1 MKFKANNAGAAWA
14 ASIEGAQK
22 PIARAAKLAMTAAGK
37 QAQADGRRSIA
48 SAGFS
53 RKWQKSLHYQVYPK
67 RKDAISPSA
76 LIYSPIRY
84 SGIFEHGG
92 TISGKPL
99 LWLPLKS
106 VPRPGGNPIPVGK
119 YSQIT
124 GYKLISIRTSGKL
137 PLLGARI
144 VDRVEGQRQ
153 IKKTVPLYFGQPKS
167 QIPRKFRIKEAAE
180 RAADRLP
187 EFYFQAF
194 RDE

>member
-1 MKFKANNAGAAWA
+1 MAEITCA
-14 ASIEGAQK
+14 E
-22 PIARAAKLAMTAAGK
+22 
-37 QAQADGRRSIA
+37 
-48 SAGFS
+48 
-53 RKWQKSLHYQVYPK
+53 VYPL
-67 RKDAISPSA
+67 RKDSMLQAAPV
-76 LIYSPIRY
+76 YSRVPY

-106 VPRPGGNPIPVGK
+106 VPRPSGNPIPVGK

-124 GYKLISIRTSGKL
+124 GYKLLSIRTSGKL

-167 QIPRKFRIKEAAE
+167 QMPRKFRIKEAADL
-180 RAADRLP
+180 AADRLP
-187 EFYFQAF
+187 ELYFQAF
-194 RDE
+194 KKE